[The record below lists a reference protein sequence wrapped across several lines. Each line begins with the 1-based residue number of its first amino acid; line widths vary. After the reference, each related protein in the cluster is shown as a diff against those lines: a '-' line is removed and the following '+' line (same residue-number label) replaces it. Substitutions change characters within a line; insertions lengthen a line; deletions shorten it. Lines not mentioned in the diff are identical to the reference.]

1 MCRGLLKINHKYPD
15 YQAHLHCTST
25 VFVADPHAL
34 IRQFILIWKT
44 VTDVRIT

>member
-1 MCRGLLKINHKYPD
+1 MCCRLLKINQKYPD

-34 IRQFILIWKT
+34 ILQFNLIWKT
-44 VTDVRIT
+44 VTDIRIT